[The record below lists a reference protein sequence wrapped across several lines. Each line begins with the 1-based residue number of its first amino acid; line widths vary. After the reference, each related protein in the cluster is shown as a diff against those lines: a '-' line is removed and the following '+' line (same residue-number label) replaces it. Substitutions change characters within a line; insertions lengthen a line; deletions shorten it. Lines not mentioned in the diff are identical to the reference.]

1 MSNKKQINAI
11 QTVNNGYLY
20 TKSAH
25 NHSHTKSNLQ
35 RKRFKYHKRS
45 ASVIPV
51 FRFTLHFYF
60 FILLLTRQI
69 SLFDALDCFAPMQ
82 WLEYRQTASAFGM
95 FAIYCYCMQIAIQS
109 QRSGNIRLSGN
120 KATNICL
127 SRECCNI
134 NTNNKAI
141 SMNDDVT
148 QTYSSSCH
156 QSIDLSNNRKCGFL
170 FNLAV
175 HWQKIVCFLLA

>member
-1 MSNKKQINAI
+1 M
-11 QTVNNGYLY
+11 Y

-82 WLEYRQTASAFGM
+82 WLEYRQTGSKRFWNVYYLLLQYAD
-95 FAIYCYCMQIAIQS
+95 CY
-109 QRSGNIRLSGN
+109 L
-120 KATNICL
+120 
-127 SRECCNI
+127 EP
-134 NTNNKAI
+134 
-141 SMNDDVT
+141 T
-148 QTYSSSCH
+148 Q
-156 QSIDLSNNRKCGFL
+156 
-170 FNLAV
+170 
-175 HWQKIVCFLLA
+175 WQYPFKWK